1 MSATK
6 IVPHD
11 DECNGGKEE
20 KCPYAEAGRTYLGKT
35 TFHSLPWLTE
45 NICVHIKVRR
55 KRSFPI

>member
-1 MSATK
+1 MSAKK
-6 IVPHD
+6 ICPHD
-11 DECNGGKEE
+11 DEFKEGNEE
-20 KCPYAEAGRTYLGKT
+20 KCPYAEAGKTYLVKT